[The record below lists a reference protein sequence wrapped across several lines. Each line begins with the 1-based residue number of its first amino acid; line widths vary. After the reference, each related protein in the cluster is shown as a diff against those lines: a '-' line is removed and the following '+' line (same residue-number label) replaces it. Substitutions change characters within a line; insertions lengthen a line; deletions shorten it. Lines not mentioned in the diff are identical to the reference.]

1 MLSLKFQLK
10 VIIKAAS
17 YTKIQITVCQM
28 SVKVLIY
35 FSKLDQETHLSLILT
50 LQNVM
55 LLFLLQLYYV
65 LLFPETITL
74 LHSWLNL
81 SSIII
86 LTILD
91 RRNIY
96 VQANKLKE
104 QKMTFLILSVHYS
117 IFIIDNKH
125 FFKFITISVYQK
137 VWSWSQ
143 EAEYNFIKSY
153 LFSSWM

>member
-10 VIIKAAS
+10 VIIKAVS
-17 YTKIQITVCQM
+17 YTKIQITLCQM

-86 LTILD
+86 LNIPD
-91 RRNIY
+91 RRNLY

-117 IFIIDNKH
+117 IFTIDNKH
-125 FFKFITISVYQK
+125 FFQIHN
-137 VWSWSQ
+137 
-143 EAEYNFIKSY
+143 NFSIPKSFELKSGSRIQFY
-153 LFSSWM
+153 

>member
-10 VIIKAAS
+10 VIIKAVS
-17 YTKIQITVCQM
+17 YTKIQITLCQM

-86 LTILD
+86 LNILD
-91 RRNIY
+91 RRNLY

-117 IFIIDNKH
+117 IFTIDNKH
-125 FFKFITISVYQK
+125 FFQIHN
-137 VWSWSQ
+137 
-143 EAEYNFIKSY
+143 NFSIPKSFELKSGSRIQFY
-153 LFSSWM
+153 